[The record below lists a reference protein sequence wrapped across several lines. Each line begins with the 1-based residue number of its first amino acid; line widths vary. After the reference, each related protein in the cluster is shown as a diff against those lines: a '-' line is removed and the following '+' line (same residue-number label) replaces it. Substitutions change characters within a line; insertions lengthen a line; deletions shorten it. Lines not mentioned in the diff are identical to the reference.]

1 MARGVAPEERTVLR
15 RVLLRTPQGGGREP
29 EGPPS
34 APRGRAADMPGVP
47 EGLWQRFLSAT
58 CCARASN
65 RPRVG
70 RKGAFGLFSQG
81 DDPISPGLLVE
92 VVLARHVPD
101 LDAPQSGEVDT
112 TRLARKSVVG
122 ELKRPWLVD
131 RDRRSD
137 VYVSVAVLRAADA
150 TVLAGVQE
158 VASFTSSAEEMV
170 ASCNGSLGTVS
181 EVENTPMIWN
191 SQNPVFHSWLH
202 FPGVDASS
210 ELLLLD
216 CRLMDY
222 DEYTRSD
229 PIGQAM
235 VAVSDLRESEDTV
248 CRVTLVP
255 GVAPLLGNASHGPLA
270 RNDGEGLEPVPCELV
285 LRCLRAWPERKRV
298 YLLRHGQSGWN
309 KAQHEMDISGLAGFD
324 HPLSKEGIAQS
335 RAFNEAWSKP
345 TEAWSK
351 PTEDGSDAARWQQDF
366 RQVTSVFSSPL
377 TRAVQTC
384 LLALRGHPA
393 LGAGPVRLLE
403 CAREVNSVGGV
414 DSVGMAV
421 GQAIEARVRKELADA
436 IGEAETAQTMSPI
449 CPYSC
454 STGEWWSRAGTS
466 ESKQEIRTRI
476 THLLSALVA
485 APGDACAL
493 VGHSLL
499 FCELF
504 RERCSADLASRRP
517 EAVERLSGAKLGNA
531 ACCRAEVALN
541 PDTGAFEIVDVS
553 LMFGSC
559 FEDGLGLG
567 EEEAPAPPESGS
579 GSAPDVPGK
588 GGHCKKGLA
597 EVAREAAEV
606 RGRRSSYLEEAED
619 GMQRL

>member
-1 MARGVAPEERTVLR
+1 
-15 RVLLRTPQGGGREP
+15 
-29 EGPPS
+29 
-34 APRGRAADMPGVP
+34 MPGVP
-47 EGLWQRFLSAT
+47 EGLWQRFLGAT
-58 CCARASN
+58 CCARSGN
-65 RPRVG
+65 RARGV
-70 RKGAFGLFSQG
+70 RKGDPGFFDQG
-81 DDPISPGLLVE
+81 CEQLSPGLLVE

-101 LDAPQSGEVDT
+101 LDGAQSGEVGQ
-112 TRLARKSVVG
+112 TRRARASVTG

-150 TVLAGVQE
+150 TVFAGVQE
-158 VASFTSSAEEMV
+158 LASFTSSAEEMV
-170 ASCNGSLGTVS
+170 ASCSGSLGAVS
-181 EVENTPMIWN
+181 EVETTPMIWN

-229 PIGQAM
+229 PIGQIM
-235 VAVSDLRESEDTV
+235 VPVANLKEGEDTV
-248 CRVTLVP
+248 CEVTLVP
-255 GVAPLLGNASHGPLA
+255 GVAPLLGNAGYGSLA
-270 RNDGEGLEPVPCELV
+270 WNVGEGLEPVPCELV

-309 KAQHEMDISGLAGFD
+309 KAQHEMDLKGLAGFD
-324 HPLSKEGIAQS
+324 HPLSREGINQA
-335 RAFNEAWSKP
+335 RTFNEAWSTP
-345 TEAWSK
+345 G
-351 PTEDGSDAARWQQDF
+351 EDGSDAARRQQEF
-366 RQVTSVFSSPL
+366 RQAASVFSSPL

-393 LGAGPVRLLE
+393 LGAAPVRLLE

-414 DSVGMAV
+414 DSVGIAV
-421 GQAIEARVRKELADA
+421 GEAIEARVRKEFVEA
-436 IGEAETAQTMSPI
+436 IGEAETAQTMSSI

-476 THLLSALVA
+476 AHLLNALVA
-485 APGDACAL
+485 APGEACVL

-517 EAVERLSGAKLGNA
+517 AAVERLSGVKLSNA
-531 ACCRAEVALN
+531 ACCCAEVALN
-541 PDTGAFEIVDVS
+541 PASGAFEIVDVD
-553 LMFGSC
+553 LVFGSC
-559 FEDGLGLG
+559 LEDGLGLG
-567 EEEAPAPPESGS
+567 DETPVPPQS
-579 GSAPDVPGK
+579 GSASAPGDVRGPA
-588 GGHCKKGLA
+588 GLA
-597 EVAREAAEV
+597 DVAREAVEA
-606 RGRRSSYLEEAED
+606 RGRRSSYLEEAEN

>member
-1 MARGVAPEERTVLR
+1 M
-15 RVLLRTPQGGGREP
+15 
-29 EGPPS
+29 
-34 APRGRAADMPGVP
+34 
-47 EGLWQRFLSAT
+47 
-58 CCARASN
+58 
-65 RPRVG
+65 
-70 RKGAFGLFSQG
+70 
-81 DDPISPGLLVE
+81 
-92 VVLARHVPD
+92 ARHVPD
-101 LDAPQSGEVDT
+101 LDAPQSGEVDQA
-112 TRLARKSVVG
+112 RVARKSVSS

-170 ASCNGSLGTVS
+170 ASCNGSLGAVS
-181 EVENTPMIWN
+181 EIENTPLIWN

-202 FPGVDASS
+202 FPGVDAGS

-229 PIGQAM
+229 PIGQIM
-235 VAVSDLRESEDTV
+235 VPVADLKEGEDTV
-248 CRVTLVP
+248 CKVTLVP
-255 GVAPLLGNASHGPLA
+255 GVAPLLGNAGYGPIAWNL
-270 RNDGEGLEPVPCELV
+270 GEGLEPVPCELV

-309 KAQHEMDISGLAGFD
+309 KAQHEMDISGLAGWD
-324 HPLSKEGIAQS
+324 HPLSKEGIDQS
-335 RAFNEAWSKP
+335 RTFNEAWSKL
-345 TEAWSK
+345 A
-351 PTEDGSDAARWQQDF
+351 EDGSDEARRQQEF
-366 RQVTSVFSSPL
+366 RQVTTVFSSPL

-384 LLALRGHPA
+384 LLAMRGHPA

-414 DSVGMAV
+414 DSVGVAV
-421 GQAIEARVRKELADA
+421 GEAIEVRVRKELVEA
-436 IGEAETAQTMSPI
+436 IGEAETAQTMSSI

-476 THLLSALVA
+476 THLLNALVA
-485 APGDACAL
+485 APGEACVL

-504 RERCSADLASRRP
+504 RERCSAELASRRP
-517 EAVERLSGAKLGNA
+517 AAAERLAGVKLGNA
-531 ACCRAEVALN
+531 ACCCAEVAMN
-541 PDTGAFEIVDVS
+541 PATGAFEIVDVD
-553 LMFGSC
+553 LVFGSC
-559 FEDGLGLG
+559 LEDGLVLG
-567 EEEAPAPPESGS
+567 DETSAPPQSGS
-579 GSAPDVPGK
+579 GSAPDVPGE
-588 GGHCKKGLA
+588 GPQKGL
-597 EVAREAAEV
+597 VDVVREAAEA
-606 RGRRSSYLEEAED
+606 RGRRSSFLEEAEN